1 MGTNSGWV
9 VGWADLAALV
19 ALPVKP
25 DEFGPGIRT
34 NDIRFH
40 LSCVMVVG
48 AAGFEPATS

>member
-25 DEFGPGIRT
+25 DEFGPGIRFALVALLVDT
-34 NDIRFH
+34 QAIRR
-40 LSCVMVVG
+40 V
-48 AAGFEPATS
+48 